1 MVVVGA
7 AAFPIIMNGGMNGGQ
22 LPVVAGAG
30 VGQLGCAIGSRIRR
44 PETGD
49 RILPGKRRA
58 NPGPAI
64 GPDQAGQ
71 GREELTR
78 A

>member
-7 AAFPIIMNGGMNGGQ
+7 AAFPIIMNADNCQSSLEQESGQ
-22 LPVVAGAG
+22 P
-30 VGQLGCAIGSRIRR
+30 GCAIGSRIRG
-44 PETGD
+44 PKTGH

-71 GREELTR
+71 GREEELTR

>member
-7 AAFPIIMNGGMNGGQ
+7 AAFPHHHERRTT
-22 LPVVAGAG
+22 ASRHWSWSR
-30 VGQLGCAIGSRIRR
+30 GSWAALLAAESAARG